1 MIIFNRIRYKNIL
14 STGNAFTEI
23 DLTRNKTTLI
33 IGENGAGKSTVLDA
47 LSFVLYGKPFRKI
60 NKPQLIN
67 SINERGMVV
76 ELEFEVGKNS
86 YLIRRGI
93 KPGIFEIYQNDNL
106 ISQNASARDYQDHLE
121 KNILKMNH
129 KSFSQVVV
137 LGSSTFVPFMQL
149 PAAQRREVIEDLL
162 DLQIFSTMN
171 NILKERISE
180 NKSDIRELEYQI
192 DLINEKI
199 EMEKKHLNN
208 LVINHR
214 KTIDAKKKQITE
226 FEGKIT
232 KESTELDSIQNE
244 ITALET
250 RISDKD
256 KTESK
261 ESKVKEGIQTLQR
274 RVKKIS
280 KEISFFHDH
289 ENCPTCQQDISI
301 HFKERMVE
309 DRSGKLSEANETLD
323 MLEKKRDE
331 LETRLEQIF
340 EVNKQIS
347 ELNSQISDRN
357 RNIFTYNEFISSL
370 NKEITELSQKVDE
383 VSNDGNMIEE
393 LKNQLSDFQKQKT
406 DLGEQQTV
414 YRVGSEMLKDS
425 GIKSLIIKQ
434 YVPVMNKLINH
445 YLQQLGFFV
454 QFELDENFSERIKSR
469 FRDEF
474 SYDSFSEGEKMRID
488 LSLLFTWRTVA
499 KLRNSVSTNLL
510 IMDEVFD
517 SSLDAGGVDEFLKI
531 LEGLTSET
539 NTFIISHKGDI
550 MVDKFR
556 SIIRFEKQGN
566 FSRIAV

>member
-261 ESKVKEGIQTLQR
+261 EGKVKEGIQTLQR

-301 HFKERMVE
+301 HFKEQMVE
-309 DRSGKLSEANETLD
+309 DRSGKLSEASETLD

>member
-261 ESKVKEGIQTLQR
+261 EGKVKEGIQTLQR

-301 HFKERMVE
+301 HFKEQMVE

-517 SSLDAGGVDEFLKI
+517 SSIDAGGVDEFLKI

>member
-261 ESKVKEGIQTLQR
+261 EGKVKEGIQTLQR

-301 HFKERMVE
+301 HFKEQMVE

-474 SYDSFSEGEKMRID
+474 SYDSFSEVEKIRID